1 MNIFSKVTNHYSEKK
16 QNEEKES
23 TPPKPSITEKD
34 MEKMSMVEFKSQ
46 SYASYYNTAMEKDKS
61 ILTLSVAGIG
71 FLVTLL
77 KLEDSIAVY
86 QLFLFAIAA
95 ISFLVSIYSV
105 ITLFGEN
112 GDFIIDLIND
122 RDVTLK
128 QHKLR
133 ILDRNAIYAFY
144 LAIVMSLA
152 LGISTSSS
160 LVNIGDKEVTKENDE
175 LVDKIQK
182 GELEPAL
189 DSFQGA
195 VDFKKSFASA
205 DGLKPN
211 TNQQPSNQSNQG
223 AADLKPKLSK
233 DE

>member
-1 MNIFSKVTNHYSEKK
+1 V
-16 QNEEKES
+16 
-23 TPPKPSITEKD
+23 
-34 MEKMSMVEFKSQ
+34 
-46 SYASYYNTAMEKDKS
+46 
-61 ILTLSVAGIG
+61 
-71 FLVTLL
+71 
-77 KLEDSIAVY
+77 
-86 QLFLFAIAA
+86 LFAIAA

-105 ITLFGEN
+105 ITLFGKN

-122 RDVTLK
+122 RDITLK

-160 LVNIGDKEVTKENDE
+160 LVKIGDKEMTKENDKI
-175 LVDKIQK
+175 VKKIQK
-182 GELEPAL
+182 GELEPAFE
-189 DSFQGA
+189 SFQGA

-211 TNQQPSNQSNQG
+211 ANTNQQPSNQNNQG